1 MDQQTWIITFHSDS
15 VVEANQQANELK
27 GLLRDI
33 SRDAKVTFVQD
44 ERDTQGGIE
53 DTIIALLPSGVMIA
67 AINAIKQFF
76 LRNHRDNASI
86 ELEIKEMKFKATRLS
101 KENYKYTL
109 DELLK
114 YAQTLKNQE
123 KQ

>member
-44 ERDTQGGIE
+44 ERDTQGGIG

-76 LRNHRDNASI
+76 LRNHQNNPSI
-86 ELEIKEMKFKATRLS
+86 ELEIKGMKFKARMS
-101 KENYKYTL
+101 EANYKYTL

-114 YAQTLKNQE
+114 YAQTSKNEE
-123 KQ
+123 KR